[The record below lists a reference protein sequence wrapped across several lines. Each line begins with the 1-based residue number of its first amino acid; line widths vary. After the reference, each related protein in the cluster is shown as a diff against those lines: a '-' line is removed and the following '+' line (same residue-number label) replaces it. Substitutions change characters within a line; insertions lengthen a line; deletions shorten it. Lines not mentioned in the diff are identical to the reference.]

1 MLLQYLTRVLAKFDR
16 GSVELATSWYV
27 YMSPSSEIDTVFF
40 IKKREIDTV
49 YEAYLAIAGRLTC
62 D

>member
-27 YMSPSSEIDTVFF
+27 YMPPSSEIDTVFF
-40 IKKREIDTV
+40 
-49 YEAYLAIAGRLTC
+49 
-62 D
+62 

>member
-40 IKKREIDTV
+40 IKKKEKSTLFMKHILPSQD
-49 YEAYLAIAGRLTC
+49 